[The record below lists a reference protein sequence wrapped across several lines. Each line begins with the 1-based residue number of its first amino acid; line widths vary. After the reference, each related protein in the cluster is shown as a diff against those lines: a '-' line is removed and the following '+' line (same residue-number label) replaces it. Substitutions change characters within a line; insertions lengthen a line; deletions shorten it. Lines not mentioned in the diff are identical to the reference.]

1 MASLN
6 NHENRITNAENNL
19 NTKVSN
25 TFLQNQSTNTCNSA
39 FGVGVIARYSSSTAT
54 GKPTG
59 NDHALLSL
67 AYSSDW
73 FYQLAGDW
81 RTDNLYVR
89 GSNNNAASPRA
100 WRKVWLQ
107 GDAITNAVWNDYAEK
122 FEKPIELKTEPG
134 DIIALDITSTKE
146 QYVKAD
152 CNSKRVVGVHS
163 DTYGHIVGGEDIKEG
178 SFTIENDKKF
188 IPIGLAGRV
197 KVKVIGPIKKGELIT
212 ISPFDAGV
220 GVSINEHVEKY
231 GYCVGR
237 TIVQAL
243 ESKNSD
249 DI

>member
-134 DIIALDITSTKE
+134 DIISLDFSHEREMYKLAIE
-146 QYVKAD
+146 GD
-152 CNSKRVVGVHS
+152 INIVGVHS
-163 DTYGHIVGGEDIKEG
+163 DEYGMLIGGTGEEEYDKEH
-178 SFTIENDKKF
+178 F
-188 IPIGLAGRV
+188 IPVGMMGRV
-197 KVKVIGPIKKGELIT
+197 KTKVIGPIYKGDRIVPSN
-212 ISPFDAGV
+212 IAGV
-220 GVSINEHVEKY
+220 GRKFKDGDNIFSVVGFSTETNLDENIKKVRTKINTY
-231 GYCVGR
+231 
-237 TIVQAL
+237 
-243 ESKNSD
+243 
-249 DI
+249 